1 MSDYNPRDAGLDTLL
16 LLDGYR
22 AEIGGGFWVAISV
35 SEVPPEAGRPHGI
48 QYALTLHRPDD
59 ARVLGY
65 DNAHAIDV
73 RSGPSKRSAR
83 PAAFDHVHRGERV
96 VPYAFRSPEDL
107 LVDFWR
113 DVETILKEE
122 GVQ

>member
-1 MSDYNPRDAGLDTLL
+1 MGERDPQKAGLDALL
-16 LLDGYR
+16 LLNGYR

-48 QYALTLHRPDD
+48 QYALTLHAPGG

-65 DNAHAIDV
+65 DNAHVVDV
-73 RSGPSKRSAR
+73 RSGPSNRSAR
-83 PAAFDHVHRGERV
+83 PATFDHVHRRERV
-96 VPYAFRSPEDL
+96 VPYGFRSPEDL

-113 DVETILKEE
+113 DVETVLKEE

>member
-1 MSDYNPRDAGLDTLL
+1 MTDYDPQKAGLDTLL

-22 AEIGGGFWVAISV
+22 IEIGGGFWVAISV
-35 SEVPPEAGRPHGI
+35 SVVPPDAGRPHGI
-48 QYALTLHRPDD
+48 QYALTLHRPGGT
-59 ARVLGY
+59 RILGY

-73 RSGPSKRSAR
+73 RSGPSNRSAR
-83 PAAFDHVHRGERV
+83 PATFDHVHRGERV
-96 VPYAFRSPEDL
+96 APYAFRSPEDL

-122 GVQ
+122 GGQ